1 MAGAASPGWLDSLT
15 QDALSCILHP
25 AFCGPPPSAAWLQGQ
40 HILSAEGL
48 STTTPNCPG
57 ACPGKRRKTD
67 NPPLSSSLFF
77 KVIFWLKN
85 PICACQKPICFSWL
99 SFGNKSQPSSRQSD
113 GSTGAGYGIFA
124 RKGEKYMTHFQNMTD
139 SCSSQGML
147 SSHFSLGCVTDSQK
161 AATLL

>member
-1 MAGAASPGWLDSLT
+1 MLSAASSVQPSVDHLLLLPGSKDCTSYQLRASLLQLQT
-15 QDALSCILHP
+15 ALVPTRGS
-25 AFCGPPPSAAWLQGQ
+25 
-40 HILSAEGL
+40 EGRQ
-48 STTTPNCPG
+48 TITPL
-57 ACPGKRRKTD
+57 R
-67 NPPLSSSLFF
+67 SSLFF

-99 SFGNKSQPSSRQSD
+99 SFGNKSQPSSRQSH
-113 GSTGAGYGIFA
+113 GSTGAGYGVCA
-124 RKGEKYMTHFQNMTD
+124 WKGEKYMTHFQNMTD